1 MEIAESALSLVRSTT
16 GDGGGDGESRSR
28 PAGEAASGESASPE
42 AASAAGAGVSA
53 GDLPVGANT
62 IVQRNIDLL
71 LGGLTYTSDGGAS
84 GGGSSSGNLV
94 DASA

>member
-1 MEIAESALSLVRSTT
+1 MDIAESALDLVRSTA
-16 GDGGGDGESRSR
+16 GSGSNASEGGTRPASGESRSGSSDTA
-28 PAGEAASGESASPE
+28 PAAAPS
-42 AASAAGAGVSA
+42 VSA
-53 GDLPVGANT
+53 GELPVGANT

-71 LGGLTYTSDGGAS
+71 LGGLTYTSSGGAS

>member
-1 MEIAESALSLVRSTT
+1 MDIAESALDLVRSTA
-16 GDGGGDGESRSR
+16 GSGRSAPEGGSR
-28 PAGEAASGESASPE
+28 PAAGGSGSGSSGTAA
-42 AASAAGAGVSA
+42 AAAPSVSA
-53 GDLPVGANT
+53 GELPIGANS

-71 LGGLTYTSDGGAS
+71 LGGLTYTSSGGAS

>member
-1 MEIAESALSLVRSTT
+1 MEIAESALELVRSTA
-16 GDGGGDGESRSR
+16 GNGNSAPEGGSR
-28 PAGEAASGESASPE
+28 AGPGGSGSGSSGAAPSVAPS
-42 AASAAGAGVSA
+42 VSA
-53 GDLPVGANT
+53 GELPVGANT

-71 LGGLTYTSDGGAS
+71 LGGLTYTSRGGAS